1 MHLQARDL
9 IKRYGL
15 TTALDLP
22 QLDIDSGA
30 SFGLVGNNGAGK
42 TTFLRLVL
50 DLIKATQGQVLLDGL
65 NVATETNWKG
75 RTGSYLAPS
84 FLIDYLTP
92 VEYIYFVGNLYGL
105 SQIQTAEKWASYA
118 PFFGDQPLDEGQYI
132 RNLSEGN
139 KKKVGLVAAL
149 MVEPHLLIL
158 DEPFA
163 NLDPTS
169 QIRLKDML
177 KKVDESPATTL
188 ILSSHDLNHVTEV
201 CGRIAVIERGAIV
214 RDIATTPDT
223 LRQLESYFAVE
234 GLNT

>member
-9 IKRYGL
+9 TKCYGA
-15 TTALDLP
+15 TTVLDLP
-22 QLDIDSGA
+22 ELDIGSGA

-42 TTFLRLVL
+42 TTFLRLAL
-50 DLIKATQGQVLLDGL
+50 DLIQPTQGQVLLDGRD
-65 NVATETNWKG
+65 VSTEADWKDQ
-75 RTGSYLAPS
+75 TGSYLAPS

-92 VEYIYFVGNLYGL
+92 VEYIHFVGGLYGFT
-105 SQIQTAEKWASYA
+105 QVQTAEKWASYA
-118 PFFGDQPLDEGQYI
+118 PFFGDQALDEGQYI

-149 MVEPHLLIL
+149 MVEPRLLLL

-177 KKVDESPATTL
+177 KAVDDSSATTL

-201 CGRIAVIERGAIV
+201 CRRIAVIERGVIV
-214 RDIATTPDT
+214 RDIPTTPNT
-223 LRQLESYFAVE
+223 LRELEHYFAVE
-234 GLNT
+234 EN

>member
-1 MHLQARDL
+1 MHLQVQNL
-9 IKRYGL
+9 QKRYGL
-15 TTALDLP
+15 ATVLDLP
-22 QLDIDSGA
+22 DIDIDSGA

-50 DLIKATQGQVLLDGL
+50 DLIRPSKGQVLLNGQD
-65 NVATETNWKG
+65 VSQDDAWKTC
-75 RTGSYLAPS
+75 TGSYLDFG

-92 VEYIYFVGNLYGL
+92 MEYIRFVGSLYGM
-105 SQIQTAEKWASYA
+105 SSVQIEEKWAHYR
-118 PFFGDQPLDEGQYI
+118 PFFGDQPLDGSEYI

-149 MVEPHLLIL
+149 MVEPRLLVL

-177 KKVDESPATTL
+177 KTLDQTTDTTL
-188 ILSSHDLNHVTEV
+188 VISSHDLNHITEV
-201 CGRIAVIERGAIV
+201 CRRIAIIERGVIV
-214 RDIATTPDT
+214 RDISTAPDT
-223 LRQLESYFAVE
+223 LRELERYFAVE
-234 GLNT
+234 ET